1 MSHLLLDTSTDVQ
14 KMAYHL
20 LNVAAKK
27 RTEHLVIEAGV
38 DVESTTKIN
47 LPDEL
52 IAILQLD
59 LSTSDEEGLLQ
70 EQVLYPDIRQPAYL
84 FDSADRVS
92 LAVSLVG
99 CWSLTLFKTRYCP
112 VTTMIGELLTVT
124 PVSQSPDGV
133 H

>member
-1 MSHLLLDTSTDVQ
+1 
-14 KMAYHL
+14 MAYHL

-52 IAILQLD
+52 IAILQID
-59 LSTSDEEGLLQ
+59 LCTSDEEGLLQ

-84 FDSADRVS
+84 LNSDRVF

-112 VTTMIGELLTVT
+112 VATMIGELLTVT
-124 PVSQSPDGV
+124 PVSQSPDGI